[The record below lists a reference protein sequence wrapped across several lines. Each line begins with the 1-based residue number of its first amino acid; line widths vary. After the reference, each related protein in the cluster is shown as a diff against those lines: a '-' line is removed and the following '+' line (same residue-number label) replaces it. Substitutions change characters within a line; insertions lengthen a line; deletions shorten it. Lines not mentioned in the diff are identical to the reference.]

1 MNPQDQQT
9 HHHHMDDP
17 DRGTPMN
24 MLWGLILTL
33 LTFLLIVVF
42 VLSIDMFADASDPE
56 DNPTTTP
63 GDETSDPSDGDT
75 IPDNPPDDNP
85 DPDKTPDDNP
95 NPDKTPDDNPDPDT
109 QQPQTPTDY
118 MVKKT
123 ENSTEL
129 NETLINSKHAILV
142 DADTHG
148 IVTGIEYDALIHTA
162 STTKV
167 MTLLVACERLRAED
181 LDKIVVIDAETV
193 AQMTA
198 EGASGD
204 GLLVAEEL
212 TVRDLLYAIGLESDG
227 IAAVALA
234 KYIAGSEAAFVE
246 LMNKKAKEDLKLIR
260 TTFENCTGLYHDNHR
275 TTCREM
281 ASIMLAAM
289 DNETVR
295 TVLSTKI
302 YETTTNLRPNGR
314 SFESTYFIDVVNSYR
329 DRGFQ
334 AQPAGGTVVAA
345 KTGWVGPESGYCLV
359 SYFVQSQTG
368 KAYVAMTGNAGGALQ
383 YLQDHIMLY
392 EDYTQQ

>member
-1 MNPQDQQT
+1 M
-9 HHHHMDDP
+9 
-17 DRGTPMN
+17 
-24 MLWGLILTL
+24 
-33 LTFLLIVVF
+33 
-42 VLSIDMFADASDPE
+42 
-56 DNPTTTP
+56 
-63 GDETSDPSDGDT
+63 PSDWE
-75 IPDNPPDDNP
+75 
-85 DPDKTPDDNP
+85 
-95 NPDKTPDDNPDPDT
+95 
-109 QQPQTPTDY
+109 Y
-118 MVKKT
+118 LEWVKSFFAPYGTEFYYVELVADRDVRMQRNVT
-123 ENSTEL
+123 ENRLEHKASKRDIEASNARLLRDDAAHRMESLPGEIPFENYIKIDNTEL
-129 NETLINSKHAILV
+129 AP
-142 DADTHG
+142 
-148 IVTGIEYDALIHTA
+148 
-162 STTKV
+162 
-167 MTLLVACERLRAED
+167 
-181 LDKIVVIDAETV
+181 ETV